1 VGGPNADAF
10 WVSTPDGGRLA
21 AASIGSG
28 TNVAVF
34 IHESGRRG
42 RCGAWPYAA
51 WLASQGGV
59 RAVIFD
65 QCGYGASE
73 CPTPHSD
80 RDLRWATNTA
90 AVVAQLRSEGATR
103 VTLIGASMGGI
114 AALVAASTIT
124 PPVDAVVD
132 LSGEVQIRS
141 LVSID
146 AARTLQMP
154 VLYAVAPG
162 DAYISVGA
170 LRTIAEATPA
180 ELTRFVEAPEG
191 AGHGW
196 DMLSTV
202 DGTGWTEL
210 AVTVRDWLRGPST

>member
-1 VGGPNADAF
+1 VAGPEAEVF
-10 WVSTPDGGRLA
+10 WVTTPDGARLSV
-21 AASIGSG
+21 ASVGTGS
-28 TNVAVF
+28 NVAVL

-51 WLASQGGV
+51 WLAEQGGV

-73 CPTPHSD
+73 CPPPHSD
-80 RDLRWATNTA
+80 RDLRWVTNTE
-90 AVVAQLRSEGATR
+90 AVVAHLRSEGATR

-124 PPVDAVVD
+124 PPVDAVAD

-162 DAYISVGA
+162 DTYISVEA
-170 LRTIAEATPA
+170 LRTIADATPA
-180 ELTRFVEAPEG
+180 KLTRFVEAPEG

-202 DGTGWTEL
+202 DRSGWTDL
-210 AVTVRDWLRGPST
+210 AITVRDWLRAPSA